1 MNVARRRGNR
11 LGFLIFDFFIS
22 LGVGHAYALLRF
34 VALHYLIFDRKA
46 RYETRRYVDAMWNS
60 PPFFKRM
67 VLTYKLFVSAGEK
80 LIDLRILES
89 GSGKVDLQCDI
100 TRMKELI
107 AQGEGLIFFT
117 THAGNWQLMMRKLPD
132 FGVDIGILKRRESN
146 DSVEAFLKI
155 DRPETSTRIKI
166 IDAEDGLNATIS
178 VMRELAS
185 GNIVSIMGDTPAA
198 DSKTISVEFLG
209 GTAELPDG
217 PFRLAVACKS
227 PIISLFAKK
236 TAPCEYVLTSR
247 KIVLDEQMEDPEI
260 SHKDKARRLAGEYA
274 AALES
279 FLIENPFEWTPGGRL

>member
-1 MNVARRRGNR
+1 MNVARRRGNK
-11 LGFLIFDFFIS
+11 LGFLIFDLFIS

-46 RYETRRYVDAMWNS
+46 RSETRRYVDSIWNS
-60 PPFFKRM
+60 PPFLKRTI
-67 VLTYKLFVSAGEK
+67 LTYKLFVSAGEK

-89 GSGKVDLQCDI
+89 GSRNVELACDT

-107 AQGEGLIFFT
+107 SQKRGLIFFT

-132 FGVDIGILKRRESN
+132 FGVDIGILKRRETN
-146 DSVEAFLKI
+146 DSVDEFLKI
-155 DRPETSTRIKI
+155 DRPDATTRIQI

-185 GNIVSIMGDTPAA
+185 GNIVSIMGDTPSA
-198 DSKTISVEFLG
+198 DSKTISVEFFG
-209 GTAELPDG
+209 GMAELPEG
-217 PFRLAVACKS
+217 PFRLAAACEA
-227 PIISLFAKK
+227 PIISLFAQK
-236 TAPCEYVLTSR
+236 TAACEYNLISKEIAVEEQVKEA
-247 KIVLDEQMEDPEI
+247 KIPK
-260 SHKDKARRLAGEYA
+260 KDKTLYLAQKYA